1 MEAAFPLSI
10 SEQLDAMLH
19 GWLERAARFRAP
31 ARAGLRATSPIAVSD
46 RDLHEIKRCCAGWGV
61 SVRRPARGSIAL
73 VEGPAR
79 VVEGLAAIVRR

>member
-31 ARAGLRATSPIAVSD
+31 ARPDLRATSPIAVSD
-46 RDLHEIKRCCAGWGV
+46 RDLHEIERCCARWGV
-61 SVRRPARGSIAL
+61 TVRRPARGSIAL